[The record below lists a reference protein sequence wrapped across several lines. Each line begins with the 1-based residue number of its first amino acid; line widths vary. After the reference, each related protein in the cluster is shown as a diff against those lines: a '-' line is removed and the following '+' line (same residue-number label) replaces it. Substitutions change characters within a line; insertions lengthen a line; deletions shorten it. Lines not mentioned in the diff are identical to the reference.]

1 MLDRLLG
8 SDSIVHDIRGG
19 LDRSTAAVRG
29 VAGRIAAAGAA
40 DPGAFAEALDD
51 AEEARPTTRDVDL
64 ETEMVDL
71 AEQQIRFD
79 AQARMLEKMYERIR
93 LSVRGG

>member
-8 SDSIVHDIRGG
+8 ADSPIAAVRDG

-29 VAGRIAAAGAA
+29 VASRIAGAGANDA
-40 DPGAFAEALDD
+40 SSFQDALDGAQGKPAGNEID
-51 AEEARPTTRDVDL
+51 LEAEMVALAEE
-64 ETEMVDL
+64 
-71 AEQQIRFD
+71 QIRFD
-79 AQARMLEKMYERIR
+79 AQARMLEKLYEQVR